1 MTLSL
6 DASSA
11 TMSVDVAG
19 SASAIYVG
27 QQLVLLHGTRN
38 ANLHSADSV
47 TGGKTSN
54 GPSITITGNVF
65 MKADPT
71 DVDTGDWQFGM
82 IQVSNLMVYEFVY
95 AGRRANEGSVS
106 INLKSGYTKPLS
118 LDAQPAAGVS
128 IDDSIFDPSFLTTT
142 RVTSPQVGF
151 QIEYLVND
159 HPATLVPQRF
169 QNRTTHAPN
178 YLFSARRDEGFVTY
192 FVARANKTAA
202 VQFLSRVGW
211 HAIWHGE
218 FQWSVPWKR
227 PTVIMKDS
235 RLDLGTV
242 LLGAPAATDSHFL
255 IAQARVGP
263 TANDQDNQATDD
275 AFIRRN
281 VKVCTQATT
290 QPSNLPSNFFP

>member
-1 MTLSL
+1 MTLRL

-11 TMSVDVAG
+11 TMTVDVAG
-19 SASAIYVG
+19 SASAIHVG
-27 QQLVLLHGTRN
+27 RQLVLLHGTRN
-38 ANLHSADSV
+38 ANLRSADTV

-54 GPSITITGNVF
+54 GPSISITGKVF
-65 MKADPT
+65 MQADAT
-71 DVDTGDWQFGM
+71 DFDVGDWQFGM

-95 AGRRANEGSVS
+95 AGRLASEGSVT
-106 INLKSGYTKPLS
+106 INLKSGFTKPLS
-118 LDAQPAAGVS
+118 LDAEVATGS
-128 IDDSIFDPSFLTTT
+128 TIDDSIFDSTNLTAT

-151 QIEYLVND
+151 QIEYLFND

-169 QNRTTHAPN
+169 ENRTAHAPN
-178 YLFSARRDEGFVTY
+178 FIFSARRDEGFVTY
-192 FVARANKTAA
+192 FVARENSTAT

-218 FQWSVPWKR
+218 FTWSAAKMK

-235 RLDLGTV
+235 RLDLGQV

-263 TANDQDNQATDD
+263 TANDQDKKASDD
-275 AFIRRN
+275 AFIRRDA
-281 VKVCTQATT
+281 KVCSQVTT
-290 QPSNLPSNFFP
+290 RPSNLPTNFFS